1 MSGRNLARGM
11 TILAAI
17 GLATAAS
24 GCREHMPHA
33 FTWPGGGD
41 VTPSHPKPPE
51 GGYYSNFDP
60 FAGSVEFE
68 IVEQVNPVNTQ
79 QYCIVTVKDKD
90 GKPLPNRRVE
100 WILAEGGVGDI
111 IEVDESGWRNSRGY
125 VVDNHRAVSH
135 TNWFKHVLDM
145 GDSDPSND
153 IQLTEGQSWVCI
165 SSRVEGTSY
174 LTAYV
179 PAIYDNSKHKVFAE
193 RHWYDVKWDV
203 PPPAT
208 NPTGTNHTFTTHV
221 SKFSNGDGLEGY
233 EVTYRIVDGPAGR
246 FAESNSTT
254 ATVYT
259 DGSGDASV
267 TLQQDTPAEGTNNV
281 QIDIVRMPNEACCK
295 PGVALATEYTSK
307 TWIGPKIAIT
317 KDCVSSAIVG
327 ETFEYVINVSNPSQV
342 DATSVTVTDNL
353 PNGIQYV
360 SSNPP
365 SNGGGSMSW
374 NLGTIPGG
382 GSSSIRVQVQ
392 GTRQGTFE
400 NCASVSAAQGLSAQ
414 DCCSTTITAPALVI
428 EKNCTPNA
436 LLCEPI
442 EYTVIV
448 RNTGDGPA
456 MNVRVVD
463 TLPDGITATDGRQ
476 TREFNA
482 GNLAP
487 GEAKQARYTANAS
500 RTGSFTNRA
509 VATADGGLSAE
520 TSCTTNVSNAELS
533 VTKTANRNEVYIGR
547 DFEYTI
553 TVNNS
558 GNADATGVTLT
569 DTIPNGTQFISA
581 SNGGQMSGGS
591 VNWNLGTIAAGQSMS
606 VNMTVKANA
615 AGIAMNKACART
627 RCGEACGSVETP
639 IKGIPAVLL
648 EVIDLEDPD
657 EIGTTETYKIT
668 VTNQGSANATNIRIV
683 ATVQPEADFV
693 SASADFGGGAT
704 ADGRTVTFT
713 ALPSLAPKQR
723 ATFTVVVRGQQAGDT
738 RFKVLMY
745 TNETDPTP
753 IEETESTRF
762 Y

>member
-1 MSGRNLARGM
+1 
-11 TILAAI
+11 ILAAI

-33 FTWPGGGD
+33 FITWPGGGD
-41 VTPSHPKPPE
+41 VTQSHPEPPE
-51 GGYYSNFDP
+51 GGYYSQWDK
-60 FAGSVEFE
+60 FADSVEFTE
-68 IVEQVNPVNTQ
+68 VSAINPVNTQ
-79 QYCIVTVKDKD
+79 HYFIVTVKDKN

-100 WILAEGGVGDI
+100 WIMSSGGVGEI
-111 IEVDESGWRNSRGY
+111 IAVDESGWRNSRGY

-135 TNWFKHVLDM
+135 TNWFKHVLDL
-145 GDSDPSND
+145 GDNDPSND
-153 IQLTEGQSWVCI
+153 IQLTEGQSWVQI

-179 PAIYDNSKHKVFAE
+179 PAIYDESKHKVFAE
-193 RHWYDVKWDV
+193 KHWYDVKWDV

-208 NPTGTNHTFTTHV
+208 NPTGTTHTFTTNV
-221 SKFSNGDGLEGY
+221 SKYSNGDGLEGY

-246 FAESNSTT
+246 FAESSGTS

-259 DGSGDASV
+259 DGSGNASV
-267 TLQQDTPAEGTNNV
+267 TLQQDSPAEGTNNV

-295 PGVALATEYTSK
+295 PGVHLATEYTSK

-342 DATSVTVTDNL
+342 DATNVTVTDNL

-365 SNGGGSMSW
+365 SSGGGSMSW

-400 NCASVSAAQGLSAQ
+400 NCASVSAGQGLSAQ

-428 EKNCTPNA
+428 EKTCTPNA

-456 MNVRVVD
+456 NNVRVVD

-533 VTKTANRNEVYIGR
+533 VTKTGDRDTVYIGR
-547 DFEYTI
+547 DLTYTI
-553 TVNNS
+553 TVSNS
-558 GNADATGVTLT
+558 GNADATNVTLT
-569 DTIPNGTQFISA
+569 DTVPGGTQFVSA
-581 SNGGQMSGGS
+581 SNGGTMSGGA
-591 VNWNLGTIAAGQSMS
+591 VNWNLGTISAGQSMS
-606 VNMTVKANA
+606 VNLTVKANS
-615 AGIAMNKACART
+615 AGMLMNKACART
-627 RCGEACGSVETP
+627 RCGEACGTLETRVE
-639 IKGIPAVLL
+639 GIPAVLL
-648 EVIDLEDPD
+648 EVVDIEDPD
-657 EIGTTETYKIT
+657 EIGTTETYRIT
-668 VTNQGSANATNIRIV
+668 VTNQGSAPATNIRIV
-683 ATVQPEADFV
+683 ATVQPEAEFV

-713 ALPSLAPKQR
+713 ALPSLAPRQQS
-723 ATFTVVVRGQQAGDT
+723 TFTVIVRGQQAGDT